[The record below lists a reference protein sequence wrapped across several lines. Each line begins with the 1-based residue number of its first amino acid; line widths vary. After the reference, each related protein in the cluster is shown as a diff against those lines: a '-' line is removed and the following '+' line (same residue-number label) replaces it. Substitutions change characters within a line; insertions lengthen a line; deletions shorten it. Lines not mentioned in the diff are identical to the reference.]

1 MAGWTRFLGGVLAAL
16 ACTLAAAQSPAGRV
30 IDLQAHRGARGLTP
44 ENTLPSFAQS
54 LGIGVTTLE
63 LDIAITRD
71 GVPVIYHDRLL
82 NPDITRGPDGQ
93 FLAGPGPAIVDLAWD
108 ELRRYDVGR
117 LKPGTSYARTFAAQQ
132 PIDGTRIPRL
142 ADLFELVRRSGNQ
155 DVQFAI
161 ETKLHPLLPQET
173 VPPEAF
179 TRIVLDTIRAAG
191 LERRVSILSFDW
203 RTLQLVQKLAPGV
216 PTVYLT
222 IQRGAN
228 NNVVP
233 GSPWTAGFD
242 IQDHGSVPRLIKAA
256 GGHTWSSFWQDL
268 DAASVKEAQSLG
280 LKVLAWTVN
289 NPADMNRM
297 LDLGVDGVVTDRP
310 DLLRE
315 ELRKRGW
322 PVPKPTPVSVN

>member
-1 MAGWTRFLGGVLAAL
+1 MGGLTRFLAAAVAAL
-16 ACTLAAAQSPAGRV
+16 ACMAAGAQAPRV

-54 LGIGVTTLE
+54 LGIGVSTLE

-71 GVPVIYHDRLL
+71 RVPVISHDPLL
-82 NPDITRGPDGQ
+82 NPDITRGPGGH
-93 FLAGPGPAIVDLAWD
+93 FLATPGPAVVDLTWED
-108 ELRRYDVGR
+108 LRRYDVGR
-117 LKPGTSYARTFAAQQ
+117 LKPGTGYARTFSQQQ

-142 ADLFELVRRSGNQ
+142 ADLFELVRRSGNTE
-155 DVQFAI
+155 VQFAI
-161 ETKLHPLLPQET
+161 ETKVTPLRPHET
-173 VPPEAF
+173 LPPEEF

-222 IQRGAN
+222 IQRGASR
-228 NNVVP
+228 NVQP

-242 IQDHGSVPRLIKAA
+242 IRDHGSVPRLVKAA
-256 GGHTWSSFWQDL
+256 GGHTWSSFWRDL
-268 DAASVKEAQSLG
+268 DAASVQEAQSLG

-289 NPADMNRM
+289 EPADMNRM

-310 DLLRE
+310 DLLRA
-315 ELRKRGW
+315 ELVRRGW
-322 PVPKPTPVSVN
+322 PVPKATPVSFN